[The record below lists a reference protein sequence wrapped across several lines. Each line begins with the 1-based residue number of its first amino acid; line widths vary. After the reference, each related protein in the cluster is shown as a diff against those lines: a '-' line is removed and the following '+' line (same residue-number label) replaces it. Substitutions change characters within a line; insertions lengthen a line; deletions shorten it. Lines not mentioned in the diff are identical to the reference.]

1 MIGIDL
7 ITTNL
12 GMSIDLIIFLLFTI
26 LSILFFALDF
36 KIGLMFELITQAI
49 LFMWFYSVSYIND
62 FRLPL
67 ITFMITLVLFALSLY
82 FVKKVTI
89 S

>member
-7 ITTNL
+7 IITNL

-49 LFMWFYSVSYIND
+49 LFMWFYSANYIND
-62 FRLPL
+62 YRLPL
-67 ITFMITLVLFALSLY
+67 ITFFITLVLFSLSLY